1 MKENLIAN
9 KSQSQ
14 VVIGINLGKNKTSE
28 DAVND
33 YVEGVKQLGP
43 FADYL
48 VINVSRYTIVNW
60 FLVDVKREV
69 FLPFPIN
76 FSPNTPGL
84 RRLQG
89 KQALEALI
97 SKVLEAR
104 DSLANSK
111 TPVFVKIAPDLD
123 TSDKEDIAAVVMEN
137 PKVNIIHFG

>member
-1 MKENLIAN
+1 MENESL
-9 KSQSQ
+9 
-14 VVIGINLGKNKTSE
+14 LGS
-28 DAVND
+28 
-33 YVEGVKQLGP
+33 
-43 FADYL
+43 
-48 VINVSRYTIVNW
+48 I
-60 FLVDVKREV
+60 KRV

-104 DSLANSK
+104 DSLAKSK

-123 TSDKEDIAAVVMEN
+123 TSDKEDIATVVMEN
-137 PKVNIIHFG
+137 PKVNIIHFGSNSSINILLDLLT